1 MRIASQAE
9 LHRHI
14 DEVRMS
20 PAGDGENWCYFAEG
34 EVDLLGSDYSV
45 DPRRRVLDRRL
56 EVVAGV
62 RFELTTFGF
71 ELARVSLEV
80 S

>member
-1 MRIASQAE
+1 MP
-9 LHRHI
+9 
-14 DEVRMS
+14 VRMS
-20 PAGDGENWCYFAEG
+20 PAGDGKNWCYFAEE
-34 EVDLLGSDYSV
+34 EVDLLGSDSSV
-45 DPRRRVLDRRL
+45 DSRRRVLDRRF